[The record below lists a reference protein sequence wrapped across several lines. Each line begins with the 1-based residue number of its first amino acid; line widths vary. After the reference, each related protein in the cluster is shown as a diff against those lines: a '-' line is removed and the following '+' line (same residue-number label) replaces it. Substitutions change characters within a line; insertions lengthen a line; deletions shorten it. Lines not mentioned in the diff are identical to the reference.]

1 MIGRAWSGV
10 PGGATSAVVSWT
22 APRATGGAP
31 IRGYAVTIW
40 RVSSTGT
47 TLWTRI
53 STQRATA
60 RLAILRLPAGLYRFS
75 VRAVNAMGVGP
86 TSGRSNLVVSR

>member
-1 MIGRAWSGV
+1 V
-10 PGGATSAVVSWT
+10 PGGATSAVATWV

-31 IRGYAVTIW
+31 IRGYLVTVW
-40 RVSSTGT
+40 RVSSAGT
-47 TLWTRI
+47 TLWTRV
-53 STQRATA
+53 STQPATA

-75 VRAVNAMGVGP
+75 VRAVNVMGVGP